1 MMFFIIKKVLAFSL
15 LPPGL
20 FVVLLLAVGIYLLLR
35 SNKAVGIL
43 LLSLSIFIYLLSIE
57 PVKDKL
63 LLPLEDMYPTFTN
76 NDNISKSLIVVL
88 GGGVYDRSPENGF
101 KASVMPEPLKRLM
114 YAYLLFKHRNADILV
129 SGGRVFKSSDILSES
144 EAMRD
149 MLLELGVDRNRIILD
164 TKSLDTYEN
173 IFNAKNIVQNSV
185 YDKVILV
192 TSAYHMPR
200 VMFLSEKVGLDAIPA
215 PTDFKTDRTEY
226 SFDSFFPKMGYLYD
240 SYKALHEYLGLLFYK
255 MKY

>member
-1 MMFFIIKKVLAFSL
+1 MIFFVIKKVLSFSL

-20 FVVLLLAVGIYLLLR
+20 FVVLLLVAGVYLLLR
-35 SNKAVGIL
+35 KNKALGIL
-43 LLSLSIFIYLLSIE
+43 LLCLSTSIYLLSIE
-57 PVKDKL
+57 PVKDRL
-63 LLPLEDMYPTFTN
+63 LLPLEDMYPTFTS

-88 GGGVYDRSPENGF
+88 GGGVYDRSPENGL
-101 KASVMPEPLKRLM
+101 KASVMPEPLKRLI
-114 YAYLLFKHRNADILV
+114 YAYLLFKHNNADILV
-129 SGGRVFKSSDILSES
+129 SGGRVFKSSEILSEA

-149 MLLELGVDRNRIILD
+149 MLLELGVERDRVILD

-173 IFNAKNIVQNSV
+173 ILNTKSIVQNND
-185 YDKVILV
+185 YDRVIIV

-200 VMFLSEKVGLDAIPA
+200 AMFLSQKVGLVAIPA

-226 SFDSFFPKMGYLYD
+226 SFDSFLPKMGYLYD

-255 MKY
+255 IKF